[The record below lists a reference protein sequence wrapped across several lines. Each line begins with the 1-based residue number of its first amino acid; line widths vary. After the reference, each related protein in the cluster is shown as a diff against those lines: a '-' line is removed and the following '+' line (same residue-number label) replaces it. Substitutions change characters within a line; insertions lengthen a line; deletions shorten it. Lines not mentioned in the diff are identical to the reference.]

1 MPLHISDLLARPD
14 LALSVAYDMPPELL
28 ARAVEAATV
37 SDLPAPGKWLQGGE
51 LLMTIGLLLP
61 MEPADCQT
69 YVRDVAEG
77 GAACLALGLGQGLPY
92 QEAPEP
98 LVTAARESGLPLLT
112 VPDEVPFI
120 AVTKAVF
127 DARANEQ
134 REMLHRAFATQR
146 RLTAAATGG
155 ELRAMLEEWT
165 AATGVGAAVLDP
177 LGRLLAAGEPDARS
191 PLAEARDLIE
201 RVAARGLRGSA
212 SSTAAGR
219 QLEVQPLGARRLR
232 GLLLLTG
239 RPDDAARSVVPG
251 LVSLLSLE
259 LERRHLS
266 DEPER
271 RRRSALLSELL
282 ADEEPSAERA
292 RDMLVAAG
300 LTAERVRGVVVEP
313 VGAESVGG
321 PPGTGSRAAAG
332 AASRRASGVGSG
344 TASGS
349 AESAAQEMA
358 ADLALAIPGGLVRV
372 RDAAASGPVS
382 GASGGKSKTGTGTR
396 TATGTGTDM
405 RTRTATS
412 TGTGTDRAKG
422 AATDTA
428 TDTGGIIEAVVGE
441 DLDIRDVLGR
451 FAPGRPAGIGP
462 ATAPEAVRVSLRQAA
477 GLLAVSRSS
486 GAPAE
491 ARQSQASRLL
501 LDLGDPRTLHG
512 YADAVLGPLDVA
524 DNGEELLATLAA
536 WLETGGAWDATSR
549 RLGVH
554 RHTVRN
560 RLDKAM
566 DLTGRRLDDP
576 DDRFDLWL
584 ATRIRRGGA
593 PAPGTPVDA
602 PSRIRNSG
610 SGTHTSA

>member
-1 MPLHISDLLARPD
+1 MPLHIADLLARPD
-14 LALSVAYDMPPELL
+14 LNLSVTYDVPSRLL
-28 ARAVEAATV
+28 ARTVEAATV

-61 MEPADCQT
+61 REPGACRA

-98 LVTAARESGLPLLT
+98 LVRAAEEAGLPLLT

-127 DARANEQ
+127 DARADEQ
-134 REMLHRAFATQR
+134 RAALHRAFATQR
-146 RLTAAATGG
+146 RLTAAAAGDG
-155 ELRAMLEEWT
+155 LRPMLEEWT

-177 LGRLLAAGEPDARS
+177 LGRLLAAGERETS
-191 PLAEARDLIE
+191 PPLGEARELIE

-259 LERRHLS
+259 LERRHLR

-282 ADEEPSAERA
+282 ADEEPSGARA
-292 RDMLVAAG
+292 RDLLASAG
-300 LTAERVRGVVVEP
+300 LTAERVRGVVVET
-313 VGAESVGG
+313 VGDQGH
-321 PPGTGSRAAAG
+321 G
-332 AASRRASGVGSG
+332 AP
-344 TASGS
+344 S
-349 AESAAQEMA
+349 APSESAAHDMA
-358 ADLALAIPGGLVRV
+358 ADLALAMPGGLVRV
-372 RDAAASGPVS
+372 A
-382 GASGGKSKTGTGTR
+382 GGV
-396 TATGTGTDM
+396 
-405 RTRTATS
+405 
-412 TGTGTDRAKG
+412 
-422 AATDTA
+422 
-428 TDTGGIIEAVVGE
+428 IEAVVGE

-451 FAPGRPAGIGP
+451 FAPRCPAGIGP
-462 ATAPEAVRVSLRQAA
+462 ATAPEAVRVSLRQAT
-477 GLLAVSRSS
+477 GLLAVSRAG

-491 ARQSQASRLL
+491 ARQSEASRLL
-501 LDLGDPRTLHG
+501 LDLGDRRTLHG
-512 YADAVLGPLDVA
+512 YADTVLGPLDLA
-524 DNGEELLATLAA
+524 DNGEELIATLAA

-584 ATRIRRGGA
+584 ATRIRRGGT
-593 PAPGTPVDA
+593 PPGP
-602 PSRIRNSG
+602 
-610 SGTHTSA
+610 

>member
-1 MPLHISDLLARPD
+1 MPLHLSDLLARTD
-14 LALSVAYDMPPELL
+14 LRLAVTYDVPPEQL
-28 ARAVEAATV
+28 ARTIEAATV
-37 SDLPAPGKWLQGGE
+37 SDLPTPGKWLQGGE

-61 MEPADCQT
+61 MEPAVCRA
-69 YVRDVAEG
+69 YVRDAAEG
-77 GAACLALGLGQGLPY
+77 GAACLALGLGQGLPF

-98 LVTAARESGLPLLT
+98 LVRAAEEAGLPLLT

-127 DARANEQ
+127 DARADEQ
-134 REMLHRAFATQR
+134 RALLHRAFATQR
-146 RLTAAATGG
+146 RLTAAAAGDG
-155 ELRAMLEEWT
+155 LLPMLAEWT
-165 AATGVGAAVLDP
+165 AATGVEAAVLDP
-177 LGRLLAAGEPDARS
+177 LGRLLATSGPERRTLPAQARE
-191 PLAEARDLIE
+191 LLD

-212 SSTAAGR
+212 SSTAAGQ

-282 ADEEPSAERA
+282 ADEDPSADRA
-292 RDMLVAAG
+292 RDMLRSAG
-300 LTAERVRGVVVEP
+300 LTAERVRGVVVE
-313 VGAESVGG
+313 
-321 PPGTGSRAAAG
+321 AAG
-332 AASRRASGVGSG
+332 APGTRTANGAGAATGTG
-344 TASGS
+344 TAGG
-349 AESAAQEMA
+349 AADGAAREMA
-358 ADLALAIPGGLVRV
+358 ADLALAVPGGLVRV
-372 RDAAASGPVS
+372 VDGATGPVV
-382 GASGGKSKTGTGTR
+382 
-396 TATGTGTDM
+396 
-405 RTRTATS
+405 
-412 TGTGTDRAKG
+412 
-422 AATDTA
+422 
-428 TDTGGIIEAVVGE
+428 EAVVGE
-441 DLDIRDVLGR
+441 ELDVREVLAR
-451 FAPGRPAGIGP
+451 FAPRCPAGIGP

-477 GLLAVSRSS
+477 GLLAVSRAA
-486 GAPAE
+486 GEPAH

-501 LDLGDPRTLHG
+501 LDLGDGSTLHG
-512 YADAVLGPLDVA
+512 YADSVLGPLDLA
-524 DNGEELLATLAA
+524 DHGEELIATLAA
-536 WLETGGAWDATSR
+536 WLETGGVWDATSR

-593 PAPGTPVDA
+593 PAPGPGGRPA
-602 PSRIRNSG
+602 PPPPGR
-610 SGTHTSA
+610 

>member
-1 MPLHISDLLARPD
+1 MPLRISDLLARSD
-14 LALSVAYDMPPELL
+14 LALSVTYDVPPRLL
-28 ARAVEAATV
+28 DRTIEAATV
-37 SDLPAPGKWLQGGE
+37 SDLPVPGKWLQGGE

-61 MEPADCQT
+61 SDPAACRA
-69 YVRDVAEG
+69 YVREVTEG

-92 QEAPEP
+92 QEAPAP
-98 LVTAARESGLPLLT
+98 LVAAAEEAGLPLLT

-127 DARANEQ
+127 DARADEQ
-134 REMLHRAFATQR
+134 REVLHRAFATQR
-146 RLTAAATGG
+146 RLTAAAAGDG
-155 ELRAMLEEWT
+155 LRPMLAEWT

-177 LGRLLAAGEPDARS
+177 LGRLLATGDRAQHTP
-191 PLAEARDLIE
+191 PPQARDLVE

-212 SSTAAGR
+212 SSTAGGQ

-259 LERRHLS
+259 LERRHLR

-282 ADEEPSAERA
+282 AAEDPAADRA
-292 RDMLVAAG
+292 RDMLHSVG

-313 VGAESVGG
+313 EDGREAADGAAGE
-321 PPGTGSRAAAG
+321 AAA
-332 AASRRASGVGSG
+332 A
-344 TASGS
+344 
-349 AESAAQEMA
+349 AAQEMA

-372 RDAAASGPVS
+372 
-382 GASGGKSKTGTGTR
+382 TGTGP
-396 TATGTGTDM
+396 G
-405 RTRTATS
+405 
-412 TGTGTDRAKG
+412 G
-422 AATDTA
+422 AP
-428 TDTGGIIEAVVGE
+428 GGLIEAVVGE
-441 DLDIRDVLGR
+441 DLDVRDVLAR
-451 FAPGRPAGIGP
+451 FAPHRPAGIGP

-477 GLLAVSRSS
+477 GLLAVSRSA
-486 GAPAE
+486 GEPAE

-501 LDLGDPRTLHG
+501 LDLGDRRTLHG
-512 YADAVLGPLDVA
+512 YADSVLGPLDLA
-524 DNGEELLATLAA
+524 DNGEELIATLAA

-593 PAPGTPVDA
+593 ATTGTGGRPAPPPPPTRPG
-602 PSRIRNSG
+602 R
-610 SGTHTSA
+610 

>member
-14 LALSVAYDMPPELL
+14 LGLSLTYDVPPELL
-28 ARAVEAATV
+28 ARTIDAATV

-61 MEPADCQT
+61 MEQAACEA

-77 GAACLALGLGQGLPY
+77 GAACLALGLGRGLPY

-98 LVTAARESGLPLLT
+98 LVTAAREAGLPLLT

-127 DARANEQ
+127 DARASEQ
-134 REMLHRAFATQR
+134 SEVLHRAFATQR

-177 LGRLLAAGEPDARS
+177 LGRMLAAGESDART
-191 PLAEARDLIE
+191 PPAEARDLIE

-212 SSTAAGR
+212 SSTTAGR

-239 RPDDAARSVVPG
+239 RPDAAARSVVPG
-251 LVSLLSLE
+251 LISLLSLE

-282 ADEEPSAERA
+282 SEVEPPAERA

-313 VGAESVGG
+313 LEAE
-321 PPGTGSRAAAG
+321 PAAAG
-332 AASRRASGVGSG
+332 
-344 TASGS
+344 TA
-349 AESAAQEMA
+349 QDMA

-372 RDAAASGPVS
+372 RDGAVAGTAH
-382 GASGGKSKTGTGTR
+382 GASEATPKE
-396 TATGTGTDM
+396 TA
-405 RTRTATS
+405 APWL
-412 TGTGTDRAKG
+412 
-422 AATDTA
+422 
-428 TDTGGIIEAVVGE
+428 IEAVVGE
-441 DLDIRDVLGR
+441 DLDIREVLGR
-451 FAPGRPAGIGP
+451 FAPRCPAGIGP
-462 ATAPEAVRVSLRQAA
+462 VAAPEAIRVSLRQAA

-486 GAPAE
+486 GEPAE
-491 ARQSQASRLL
+491 VRQRAASRLL
-501 LDLGDPRTLHG
+501 LDLGDRRTLHG
-512 YADAVLGPLDVA
+512 YADTVLGPLDLA

-536 WLETGGAWDATSR
+536 WLESGGAWDATSR

-584 ATRIRRGGA
+584 ATRIRRG
-593 PAPGTPVDA
+593 DA
-602 PSRIRNSG
+602 PNSL
-610 SGTHTSA
+610 

>member
-1 MPLHISDLLARPD
+1 MSVPLRISDLLARSD
-14 LALSVAYDMPPELL
+14 LALSVTYDVPPRLL
-28 ARAVEAATV
+28 DRTIEAATV
-37 SDLPAPGKWLQGGE
+37 SDLPVPGKWLQGGE

-61 MEPADCQT
+61 GDPAACRA
-69 YVRDVAEG
+69 YVREVTEG

-92 QEAPEP
+92 QEAPAP
-98 LVTAARESGLPLLT
+98 LVAAAEEAGLPLLT

-127 DARANEQ
+127 DARADEQ
-134 REMLHRAFATQR
+134 REVLHRAFATQR
-146 RLTAAATGG
+146 RLTAAAAGDG
-155 ELRAMLEEWT
+155 LRPMLAEWT

-177 LGRLLAAGEPDARS
+177 LGRLLATGDRAQHTP
-191 PLAEARDLIE
+191 PPQARDLVE

-212 SSTAAGR
+212 SSTAGGQ

-259 LERRHLS
+259 LERRHLR

-282 ADEEPSAERA
+282 AAEDPAADRA
-292 RDMLVAAG
+292 RDMLHSVG

-313 VGAESVGG
+313 EDGREAADGAAGE
-321 PPGTGSRAAAG
+321 AAA
-332 AASRRASGVGSG
+332 A
-344 TASGS
+344 
-349 AESAAQEMA
+349 AAQEMA

-372 RDAAASGPVS
+372 
-382 GASGGKSKTGTGTR
+382 TGTGPG
-396 TATGTGTDM
+396 GTP
-405 RTRTATS
+405 
-412 TGTGTDRAKG
+412 
-422 AATDTA
+422 
-428 TDTGGIIEAVVGE
+428 GGLIEAVVGE
-441 DLDIRDVLGR
+441 DLDIRDVLAR
-451 FAPGRPAGIGP
+451 FAPHRPAGIGP

-477 GLLAVSRSS
+477 GLLAVSRSA
-486 GAPAE
+486 GEPAE

-501 LDLGDPRTLHG
+501 LDLGDRRTLHG
-512 YADAVLGPLDVA
+512 YADSVLGPLDLA
-524 DNGEELLATLAA
+524 DNGEELIATLAA

-584 ATRIRRGGA
+584 ATRIRRGDAATAGTGGR
-593 PAPGTPVDA
+593 PAPPPPPTRPG
-602 PSRIRNSG
+602 R
-610 SGTHTSA
+610 

>member
-14 LALSVAYDMPPELL
+14 LRLSVTYDVPPELL
-28 ARAVEAATV
+28 ARTIEAATV
-37 SDLPAPGKWLQGGE
+37 SDLPTPGKWLQGGE

-61 MEPADCQT
+61 MEPAACRA
-69 YVRDVAEG
+69 YVRDAAEG

-92 QEAPEP
+92 QEAPEA
-98 LVTAARESGLPLLT
+98 LVAAAEEAGLPLLT

-127 DARANEQ
+127 DARADEQ
-134 REMLHRAFATQR
+134 RALLHRAFATQR
-146 RLTAAATGG
+146 RLTAAAAGDG
-155 ELRAMLEEWT
+155 LRPMLTEWT
-165 AATGVGAAVLDP
+165 AATGVGATVLDP
-177 LGRLLAAGEPDARS
+177 LGRLLATSEHGQRALPAQ
-191 PLAEARDLIE
+191 AHDLLE

-212 SSTAAGR
+212 SSTAAGQ

-259 LERRHLS
+259 LERRHLR

-282 ADEEPSAERA
+282 AEEDPTADRA
-292 RDMLVAAG
+292 RDMLRSAG
-300 LTAERVRGVVVEP
+300 LTAERVRGIVVEAGSAP
-313 VGAESVGG
+313 DRTAAGTAES
-321 PPGTGSRAAAG
+321 G
-332 AASRRASGVGSG
+332 AADGALDG
-344 TASGS
+344 
-349 AESAAQEMA
+349 AAQEVA
-358 ADLALAIPGGLVRV
+358 ADLALAVPGGLVRV
-372 RDAAASGPVS
+372 VG
-382 GASGGKSKTGTGTR
+382 GAPGVV
-396 TATGTGTDM
+396 
-405 RTRTATS
+405 
-412 TGTGTDRAKG
+412 
-422 AATDTA
+422 
-428 TDTGGIIEAVVGE
+428 IEAVVGE
-441 DLDIRDVLGR
+441 ELAIREVLAR
-451 FAPGRPAGIGP
+451 FAPHCPAGIGP

-486 GAPAE
+486 GAPAQ

-501 LDLGDPRTLHG
+501 LDLGDRRTLHG
-512 YADAVLGPLDVA
+512 YADAVLGPLDLA
-524 DNGEELLATLAA
+524 DHGEELIATLAA

-593 PAPGTPVDA
+593 PGTGPGGRPG
-602 PSRIRNSG
+602 PPPPGR
-610 SGTHTSA
+610 

>member
-14 LALSVAYDMPPELL
+14 LNLSVTYDVPPRLL
-28 ARAVEAATV
+28 ARTIEAATV

-61 MEPADCQT
+61 KEPAACRA

-92 QEAPEP
+92 QQAPEP
-98 LVTAARESGLPLLT
+98 LVTAAEQAGLPLLT

-127 DARANEQ
+127 AARAEEQ
-134 REMLHRAFATQR
+134 RALLQRAFATQR
-146 RLTAAATGG
+146 RLTAAATGDG
-155 ELRAMLEEWT
+155 LRPMLAEWT
-165 AATGVGAAVLDP
+165 AATGVGAAVFDP
-177 LGRLLAAGEPDARS
+177 LGRLLAAGERAPRTPSAQ
-191 PLAEARDLIE
+191 ARDLIE

-212 SSTAAGR
+212 SSTAAGQ

-259 LERRHLS
+259 LERRHLR

-282 ADEEPSAERA
+282 ADEDPAAERA
-292 RDMLVAAG
+292 RDMLRSVG
-300 LTAERVRGVVVEP
+300 LTAERVRGVVVAA
-313 VGAESVGG
+313 GGGTGGRTASGG
-321 PPGTGSRAAAG
+321 PGVSAGAGTGAG
-332 AASRRASGVGSG
+332 AADGG
-344 TASGS
+344 
-349 AESAAQEMA
+349 AQEMA
-358 ADLALAIPGGLVRV
+358 ADLALAMPGGLVRV
-372 RDAAASGPVS
+372 VD
-382 GASGGKSKTGTGTR
+382 GAP
-396 TATGTGTDM
+396 
-405 RTRTATS
+405 
-412 TGTGTDRAKG
+412 G
-422 AATDTA
+422 AV
-428 TDTGGIIEAVVGE
+428 IEAVVGE
-441 DLDIRDVLGR
+441 DLDIRDVLAR
-451 FAPGRPAGIGP
+451 FAPRCPAGIGP
-462 ATAPEAVRVSLRQAA
+462 ATTPEAVRVSLRQAT

-486 GAPAE
+486 GEPAE

-512 YADAVLGPLDVA
+512 YADTVLGPLDLA
-524 DNGEELLATLAA
+524 DNGEELTATLAA

-593 PAPGTPVDA
+593 SATGAGGRPPAPPPG
-602 PSRIRNSG
+602 R
-610 SGTHTSA
+610 

>member
-1 MPLHISDLLARPD
+1 MPLRISDLLARSD
-14 LALSVAYDMPPELL
+14 LALSVTYDVPPRLL
-28 ARAVEAATV
+28 DRTIEAATV
-37 SDLPAPGKWLQGGE
+37 SDLPVPGKWLQGGE

-61 MEPADCQT
+61 SDPAACRA
-69 YVRDVAEG
+69 YVREVTEG

-92 QEAPEP
+92 QEAPAP
-98 LVTAARESGLPLLT
+98 LVAAAEEAGLPLLT

-127 DARANEQ
+127 DARADEQ
-134 REMLHRAFATQR
+134 REVLHRAFATQR
-146 RLTAAATGG
+146 RLTAAAAGDG
-155 ELRAMLEEWT
+155 LRPMLAEWT

-177 LGRLLAAGEPDARS
+177 LGRLLATGDRAQHTP
-191 PLAEARDLIE
+191 PPQARDLVE

-212 SSTAAGR
+212 SSTAGGQ

-259 LERRHLS
+259 LERRHLR

-282 ADEEPSAERA
+282 AAEDPAADRA
-292 RDMLVAAG
+292 RDMLHSVG

-313 VGAESVGG
+313 EDGREAANGAAGE
-321 PPGTGSRAAAG
+321 AAA
-332 AASRRASGVGSG
+332 A
-344 TASGS
+344 
-349 AESAAQEMA
+349 AAQEMA

-372 RDAAASGPVS
+372 
-382 GASGGKSKTGTGTR
+382 TGTGPG
-396 TATGTGTDM
+396 GTP
-405 RTRTATS
+405 
-412 TGTGTDRAKG
+412 
-422 AATDTA
+422 
-428 TDTGGIIEAVVGE
+428 GGLIEAVVGE
-441 DLDIRDVLGR
+441 DLDVRDVLAR
-451 FAPGRPAGIGP
+451 FAPHRPAGIGP

-477 GLLAVSRSS
+477 GLLAVSRSA
-486 GAPAE
+486 GEPAE

-501 LDLGDPRTLHG
+501 LDLGDRRTLHG
-512 YADAVLGPLDVA
+512 YADSVLGPLDLA
-524 DNGEELLATLAA
+524 DNGEELIATLAA

-593 PAPGTPVDA
+593 ATTGTGGRPAPPPPPTRPG
-602 PSRIRNSG
+602 R
-610 SGTHTSA
+610 

>member
-1 MPLHISDLLARPD
+1 MPLHLSDLLARPD
-14 LALSVAYDMPPELL
+14 LALSATYDVPPPLL
-28 ARAVEAATV
+28 ARTVEAATV
-37 SDLPAPGKWLQGGE
+37 SDLPSPGKWLQGGE

-61 MEPADCQT
+61 EEPAACRA

-77 GAACLALGLGQGLPY
+77 GAVCLALGLGRGLPY

-98 LVTAARESGLPLLT
+98 LVTAAEEAGLPLLT
-112 VPDEVPFI
+112 VPDGVPFI

-127 DARANEQ
+127 DARAEEQ
-134 REMLHRAFATQR
+134 RELLQRAFATQR
-146 RLTAAATGG
+146 RLTAAATGDG
-155 ELRAMLEEWT
+155 LRPMLAEWT
-165 AATGVGAAVLDP
+165 AATGVGAAVFDP
-177 LGRLLAAGEPDARS
+177 LGRLLAASERAPQSPPDH
-191 PLAEARDLIE
+191 ARDLLE

-259 LERRHLS
+259 LERRHLR

-271 RRRSALLSELL
+271 RRRSVLLSELL
-282 ADEEPSAERA
+282 ADEDPAPEPA
-292 RDMLVAAG
+292 RDMLRAVG
-300 LTAERVRGVVVEP
+300 LTAERVRGVVVAA
-313 VGAESVGG
+313 GDDAGG
-321 PPGTGSRAAAG
+321 RTGSAAPGTGAG
-332 AASRRASGVGSG
+332 AADG
-344 TASGS
+344 
-349 AESAAQEMA
+349 AAQEMA
-358 ADLALAIPGGLVRV
+358 ADLALAMPGGLVRV
-372 RDAAASGPVS
+372 VD
-382 GASGGKSKTGTGTR
+382 GAPE
-396 TATGTGTDM
+396 AV
-405 RTRTATS
+405 
-412 TGTGTDRAKG
+412 
-422 AATDTA
+422 
-428 TDTGGIIEAVVGE
+428 IEAVVGE
-441 DLDIRDVLGR
+441 DLDIRDVLAR
-451 FAPGRPAGIGP
+451 FAPHRPAGIGP
-462 ATAPEAVRVSLRQAA
+462 ATAPEAVRVSLRQAT

-486 GAPAE
+486 GEPAE

-501 LDLGDPRTLHG
+501 LGLGDRRTLHG
-512 YADAVLGPLDVA
+512 YADTVLGPLDLA
-524 DNGEELLATLAA
+524 DHGEELLATLAA

-593 PAPGTPVDA
+593 ASGADSRPAPPPPG
-602 PSRIRNSG
+602 R
-610 SGTHTSA
+610 

>member
-1 MPLHISDLLARPD
+1 MSVPLHLSDLLARPD
-14 LALSVAYDMPPELL
+14 LRLSVTYEVPPHLL
-28 ARAVEAATV
+28 ARTVEAATV
-37 SDLPAPGKWLQGGE
+37 SDLLSPGKWLQGGE

-61 MEPADCQT
+61 MEPAACRA

-98 LVTAARESGLPLLT
+98 LVTAAEEAGLPLLT

-127 DARANEQ
+127 DARATEQ
-134 REMLHRAFATQR
+134 RAALHRAFATQR
-146 RLTAAATGG
+146 RLTAAAAGSG
-155 ELRAMLEEWT
+155 LRPMLAEWT

-177 LGRLLAAGEPDARS
+177 LGRLLAAGEREPRT
-191 PLAEARDLIE
+191 PLAQARDLLD

-212 SSTAAGR
+212 SSTAGGQ

-259 LERRHLS
+259 LERRHLR

-282 ADEEPSAERA
+282 AEEHPAPGRA
-292 RDMLVAAG
+292 RDMLHSVG
-300 LTAERVRGVVVEP
+300 LTTERVRGVVVEA
-313 VGAESVGG
+313 VSGDDAR
-321 PPGTGSRAAAG
+321 TRAGDAA
-332 AASRRASGVGSG
+332 RTRAGHDARTRSTRAGSG
-344 TASGS
+344 PSAPEPTDGFTADSADS
-349 AESAAQEMA
+349 AESAAQDMA
-358 ADLALAIPGGLVRV
+358 ADLALAMPGGLVRV
-372 RDAAASGPVS
+372 VGGTPGGTTNGTAGGP
-382 GASGGKSKTGTGTR
+382 
-396 TATGTGTDM
+396 
-405 RTRTATS
+405 
-412 TGTGTDRAKG
+412 
-422 AATDTA
+422 
-428 TDTGGIIEAVVGE
+428 TGGTPAGAPDRTPGGPSSPVVEAVVGE
-441 DLDIRDVLGR
+441 DLDIRDVLAR

-462 ATAPEAVRVSLRQAA
+462 VTAPEAVRVSLRQAA
-477 GLLAVSRSS
+477 GLLAVSRAS
-486 GAPAE
+486 GEPAE

-501 LDLGDPRTLHG
+501 LDLGDRHTLQG
-512 YADAVLGPLDVA
+512 YADTVLGPLDLA
-524 DNGEELLATLAA
+524 DHGEELIATLAA

-584 ATRIRRGGA
+584 ATRIRRGGT
-593 PAPGTPVDA
+593 PTPGTAGRPTA
-602 PSRIRNSG
+602 ATPPP
-610 SGTHTSA
+610 TQPEP

>member
-1 MPLHISDLLARPD
+1 MPLHISDLLARSD
-14 LALSVAYDMPPELL
+14 LRLSVTYDVPPELL
-28 ARAVEAATV
+28 ARTIEAATV
-37 SDLPAPGKWLQGGE
+37 SDLPTPGKWLQGGE

-61 MEPADCQT
+61 MEPAACRA
-69 YVRDVAEG
+69 YVRDAAEG

-92 QEAPEP
+92 QEAPQP
-98 LVTAARESGLPLLT
+98 LVAAAEEAGLPLLT

-127 DARANEQ
+127 DARADEQ
-134 REMLHRAFATQR
+134 RALLHRAFATQR
-146 RLTAAATGG
+146 RLTAAAAGDG
-155 ELRAMLEEWT
+155 LRPMLTEWT

-177 LGRLLAAGEPDARS
+177 LGRLLATSGHEQ
-191 PLAEARDLIE
+191 RDLPAQAHDLLE

-212 SSTAAGR
+212 SSTAAGQ

-259 LERRHLS
+259 LERRHLR

-282 ADEEPSAERA
+282 AEEDPTADRA
-292 RDMLVAAG
+292 RDMLRSAG
-300 LTAERVRGVVVEP
+300 LTAERVRGVVVEAGSAP
-313 VGAESVGG
+313 GRTATGPAES
-321 PPGTGSRAAAG
+321 G
-332 AASRRASGVGSG
+332 AADG
-344 TASGS
+344 TTDGAVDG
-349 AESAAQEMA
+349 AVDGAAQEMA
-358 ADLALAIPGGLVRV
+358 ADLALAVPGGLVRV
-372 RDAAASGPVS
+372 VG
-382 GASGGKSKTGTGTR
+382 GAPGTV
-396 TATGTGTDM
+396 
-405 RTRTATS
+405 
-412 TGTGTDRAKG
+412 
-422 AATDTA
+422 
-428 TDTGGIIEAVVGE
+428 IEAVVGE
-441 DLDIRDVLGR
+441 ELDIREVLAR
-451 FAPGRPAGIGP
+451 FAPHCPAGIGP
-462 ATAPEAVRVSLRQAA
+462 ATAPEAVRISLRQAA

-486 GAPAE
+486 GAPAQ

-501 LDLGDPRTLHG
+501 LDLGDRRTLHG
-512 YADAVLGPLDVA
+512 YADAVLGPLDLA
-524 DNGEELLATLAA
+524 DHGEELIATLAA

-593 PAPGTPVDA
+593 P
-602 PSRIRNSG
+602 G
-610 SGTHTSA
+610 SGPGGRPAPPPPGR

>member
-1 MPLHISDLLARPD
+1 MPLHLSDLLARPH
-14 LALSVAYDMPPELL
+14 LRLSVTYDVPPQQL
-28 ARAVEAATV
+28 ARTIEAATV
-37 SDLPAPGKWLQGGE
+37 SDLPTPGKWLQGGE

-61 MEPADCQT
+61 MEPAACRA
-69 YVRDVAEG
+69 YVRDAAEG

-98 LVTAARESGLPLLT
+98 LVRAAEEAGLPLLT

-127 DARANEQ
+127 DARADEQ
-134 REMLHRAFATQR
+134 RALLQRAFATQR
-146 RLTAAATGG
+146 RLTAAATGDG
-155 ELRAMLEEWT
+155 LRPMLAEWAT
-165 AATGVGAAVLDP
+165 ATGVGAAVLDP
-177 LGRLLAAGEPDARS
+177 LGRLLATSERES
-191 PLAEARDLIE
+191 RPLPAQAHELLD

-212 SSTAAGR
+212 SSTAAGQ

-259 LERRHLS
+259 LERRHLR

-282 ADEEPSAERA
+282 ADEDPSADRA
-292 RDMLVAAG
+292 RDMLRSVG
-300 LTAERVRGVVVEP
+300 LTAERVRGVVVAAE
-313 VGAESVGG
+313 GA
-321 PPGTGSRAAAG
+321 PGSRTTAGAAAAG
-332 AASRRASGVGSG
+332 TGGG
-344 TASGS
+344 TAAGMVGGATTGTGPATGGGPADGTWS
-349 AESAAQEMA
+349 ADSAGPVDGTRPTDGAAQEMA
-358 ADLALAIPGGLVRV
+358 ADLALAVPGGLVRV
-372 RDAAASGPVS
+372 VDGGPEAV
-382 GASGGKSKTGTGTR
+382 
-396 TATGTGTDM
+396 
-405 RTRTATS
+405 
-412 TGTGTDRAKG
+412 
-422 AATDTA
+422 
-428 TDTGGIIEAVVGE
+428 IEAVVGE
-441 DLDIRDVLGR
+441 ELDIREVLAR
-451 FAPGRPAGIGP
+451 FAPRCPAGIGP
-462 ATAPEAVRVSLRQAA
+462 TTAPEAVRVSLRQAA
-477 GLLAVSRSS
+477 GLLAVSRA
-486 GAPAE
+486 GNAPAQ

-501 LDLGDPRTLHG
+501 LDLGDRSTLHG
-512 YADAVLGPLDVA
+512 YADTVLGPLDLA
-524 DNGEELLATLAA
+524 DRGEELIATLTA

-584 ATRIRRGGA
+584 ATRIRRGGVPSGGSDGSGGSGGSGGR
-593 PAPGTPVDA
+593 PAPPPPG
-602 PSRIRNSG
+602 R
-610 SGTHTSA
+610 

>member
-1 MPLHISDLLARPD
+1 MPLHLSDLLARPD
-14 LALSVAYDMPPELL
+14 LRLSVAYDVPPPLL
-28 ARAVEAATV
+28 ARTIEAATV

-61 MEPADCQT
+61 EDPAACRA
-69 YVRDVAEG
+69 YVRDVTEG

-98 LVTAARESGLPLLT
+98 LTAAAEEAGLPLLT
-112 VPDEVPFI
+112 VPDGVPFI

-127 DARANEQ
+127 EARAEEQ
-134 REMLHRAFATQR
+134 RERLQRAFATQR
-146 RLTAAATGG
+146 RLTAAATGDG
-155 ELRAMLEEWT
+155 LRPMLAEWT
-165 AATGVGAAVLDP
+165 AATGVGAAVFDP
-177 LGRLLAAGEPDARS
+177 LGRLLAA
-191 PLAEARDLIE
+191 AERAQRTPPAAARDLIE

-212 SSTAAGR
+212 SSTAAGQ

-232 GLLLLTG
+232 GMLLLTG

-259 LERRHLS
+259 LERRHLR

-282 ADEEPSAERA
+282 AEEDPAPGRA
-292 RDMLVAAG
+292 RDMLRSAG
-300 LTAERVRGVVVEP
+300 LTAERVRGVVVA
-313 VGAESVGG
+313 AEG
-321 PPGTGSRAAAG
+321 GTGAGGAGGRTAGAG
-332 AASRRASGVGSG
+332 AAEG
-344 TASGS
+344 TADGT
-349 AESAAQEMA
+349 ADGPAQETA
-358 ADLALAIPGGLVRV
+358 ADLALAMPGGLVRV
-372 RDAAASGPVS
+372 VD
-382 GASGGKSKTGTGTR
+382 GAP
-396 TATGTGTDM
+396 
-405 RTRTATS
+405 
-412 TGTGTDRAKG
+412 G
-422 AATDTA
+422 AV
-428 TDTGGIIEAVVGE
+428 IEAVVGE
-441 DLDIRDVLGR
+441 DLDIRDVLAR
-451 FAPGRPAGIGP
+451 FAPRCPAGIGP
-462 ATAPEAVRVSLRQAA
+462 ATAPEAVRVSLRQAT

-486 GAPAE
+486 GEPAE

-501 LDLGDPRTLHG
+501 LDLGDRRTLQG
-512 YADAVLGPLDVA
+512 YADTVLGPLDLA
-524 DNGEELLATLAA
+524 DNGEELTATLAA

-584 ATRIRRGGA
+584 ATRIRRGDASATGA
-593 PAPGTPVDA
+593 GGRPTPPPG
-602 PSRIRNSG
+602 R
-610 SGTHTSA
+610 

>member
-1 MPLHISDLLARPD
+1 MPLHLSDLLSRPD
-14 LALSVAYDMPPELL
+14 LNLSVAYDVPPQLL
-28 ARAVEAATV
+28 ARTIEAATV
-37 SDLPAPGKWLQGGE
+37 SDLLTPGKWLQGGE

-61 MEPADCQT
+61 MEPAACRA

-98 LVTAARESGLPLLT
+98 LVRAAREAGLPLLT

-127 DARANEQ
+127 DARADEQ
-134 REMLHRAFATQR
+134 RAVLHRAFATQR
-146 RLTAAATGG
+146 RLTAAAAGDG
-155 ELRAMLEEWT
+155 LRPMLEEWT

-177 LGRLLAAGEPDARS
+177 LGRLLAAGERGAGP
-191 PLAEARDLIE
+191 PPAEARDLIE

-239 RPDDAARSVVPG
+239 HPDDAARSVVPG

-259 LERRHLS
+259 LERRHLR

-282 ADEEPSAERA
+282 AEEEPTGGRA
-292 RDMLVAAG
+292 RDILASAG
-300 LTAERVRGVVVEP
+300 LTAERVRGVAVEP
-313 VGAESVGG
+313 A
-321 PPGTGSRAAAG
+321 GTGR
-332 AASRRASGVGSG
+332 
-344 TASGS
+344 S
-349 AESAAQEMA
+349 APSPPESAIADMA
-358 ADLALAIPGGLVRV
+358 ADLALAMPGGLVRV
-372 RDAAASGPVS
+372 SGTVV
-382 GASGGKSKTGTGTR
+382 
-396 TATGTGTDM
+396 
-405 RTRTATS
+405 
-412 TGTGTDRAKG
+412 
-422 AATDTA
+422 
-428 TDTGGIIEAVVGE
+428 EAVVGE
-441 DLDIRDVLGR
+441 DLDTREVLGR
-451 FAPGRPAGIGP
+451 FAPRCPAGIGP
-462 ATAPEAVRVSLRQAA
+462 AVAPEAVRVSLRQAT

-491 ARQSQASRLL
+491 ARESQASKLL
-501 LDLGDPRTLHG
+501 LDLGDRRTLHG
-512 YADAVLGPLDVA
+512 YADTVLGPLDLA
-524 DNGEELLATLAA
+524 DNGEELIATLAA

-560 RLDKAM
+560 RLDKVMA
-566 DLTGRRLDDP
+566 LTGRRLDDP

-584 ATRIRRGGA
+584 AARIRRGGP
-593 PAPGTPVDA
+593 PAVL
-602 PSRIRNSG
+602 
-610 SGTHTSA
+610 

>member
-1 MPLHISDLLARPD
+1 MPLRISDLLDRPGLN
-14 LALSVAYDMPPELL
+14 LAVTYDVPPELL
-28 ARAVEAATV
+28 ARTIEAATV
-37 SDLPAPGKWLQGGE
+37 SDLLVPGKWLQGGE

-61 MEPADCQT
+61 MEPDACRA

-98 LVTAARESGLPLLT
+98 LVTAAREAGLPLLT

-134 REMLHRAFATQR
+134 REVLHRAFATQR
-146 RLTAAATGG
+146 RLTAAAATSDG
-155 ELRAMLEEWT
+155 LQPMLEEWT
-165 AATGVGAAVLDP
+165 AATGIGATVLDP
-177 LGRLLAAGEPDARS
+177 LGRQLAAGERETPA
-191 PLAEARDLIE
+191 PPAQARDLVE

-212 SSTAAGR
+212 SSTVGGQ

-239 RPDDAARSVVPG
+239 HPDAAARSVVPG
-251 LVSLLSLE
+251 LISLLSLE
-259 LERRHLS
+259 LERRHLR

-282 ADEEPSAERA
+282 ADEDLPADRA
-292 RDMLVAAG
+292 RDMLASAG
-300 LTAERVRGVVVEP
+300 LTAERVRGVVVEAAVP
-313 VGAESVGG
+313 GSREGGG
-321 PPGTGSRAAAG
+321 PSPAAG
-332 AASRRASGVGSG
+332 AAEG
-344 TASGS
+344 
-349 AESAAQEMA
+349 AAQETA
-358 ADLALAIPGGLVRV
+358 ADLALAMPGGLVRV
-372 RDAAASGPVS
+372 TAGPASGPV
-382 GASGGKSKTGTGTR
+382 
-396 TATGTGTDM
+396 
-405 RTRTATS
+405 
-412 TGTGTDRAKG
+412 
-422 AATDTA
+422 
-428 TDTGGIIEAVVGE
+428 IEAVVGE
-441 DLDIRDVLGR
+441 ELDIHAVLGR
-451 FAPGRPAGIGP
+451 FAPHCPAGIGP
-462 ATAPEAVRVSLRQAA
+462 ATAPEGVRVSLRQAT
-477 GLLAVSRSS
+477 GLLAVSRTS
-486 GAPAE
+486 GRPAE
-491 ARQSQASRLL
+491 ARQSEAARLL
-501 LDLGDPRTLHG
+501 LDLGDRRTLHG
-512 YADAVLGPLDVA
+512 YADTVLGPLDLA
-524 DNGEELLATLAA
+524 DNGEELIATLAA

-593 PAPGTPVDA
+593 PPRDPVT
-602 PSRIRNSG
+602 G
-610 SGTHTSA
+610 G

>member
-1 MPLHISDLLARPD
+1 MPLHLSDLLARTD
-14 LALSVAYDMPPELL
+14 LRLAVTYDVPPEQL
-28 ARAVEAATV
+28 ARTIEAATV
-37 SDLPAPGKWLQGGE
+37 SDLPTPGKWLQGGE

-61 MEPADCQT
+61 MEPAACRA
-69 YVRDVAEG
+69 YVRDAAEG
-77 GAACLALGLGQGLPY
+77 GAACLALGLGQGLPF

-98 LVTAARESGLPLLT
+98 LVRAAEEAGLPLLT

-127 DARANEQ
+127 DARADEQ
-134 REMLHRAFATQR
+134 RELLHRAFATQR
-146 RLTAAATGG
+146 RLTAAATGDG
-155 ELRAMLEEWT
+155 LLPMLAEWT
-165 AATGVGAAVLDP
+165 AATGVDAAVLDP
-177 LGRLLAAGEPDARS
+177 LGRLLATSGPERR
-191 PLAEARDLIE
+191 PLPAQAQELLD

-212 SSTAAGR
+212 SSTAAGQ

-282 ADEEPSAERA
+282 ADEDPSADRA
-292 RDMLVAAG
+292 RDMLRSVG
-300 LTAERVRGVVVEP
+300 LTAERVRGVVVE
-313 VGAESVGG
+313 
-321 PPGTGSRAAAG
+321 AAG
-332 AASRRASGVGSG
+332 APGGRTANGAGAATG
-344 TASGS
+344 TGPAGG
-349 AESAAQEMA
+349 AADGAAQEMA
-358 ADLALAIPGGLVRV
+358 ADLALAVPGGLVRV
-372 RDAAASGPVS
+372 VDGAPGPVV
-382 GASGGKSKTGTGTR
+382 
-396 TATGTGTDM
+396 
-405 RTRTATS
+405 
-412 TGTGTDRAKG
+412 
-422 AATDTA
+422 
-428 TDTGGIIEAVVGE
+428 EAVVGE
-441 DLDIRDVLGR
+441 ELDIREVLAR
-451 FAPGRPAGIGP
+451 FAPRCPAGIGP

-477 GLLAVSRSS
+477 GLLAVSRAA
-486 GAPAE
+486 GEPAE

-501 LDLGDPRTLHG
+501 LDLGDGTTLHG
-512 YADAVLGPLDVA
+512 YADSVLGPLDLA
-524 DNGEELLATLAA
+524 DHGEELIATLAA

-560 RLDKAM
+560 RLDRAM

-593 PAPGTPVDA
+593 TGPGGRPAPPPPG
-602 PSRIRNSG
+602 R
-610 SGTHTSA
+610 

>member
-1 MPLHISDLLARPD
+1 MDTMSMPLRISDLLARSD
-14 LALSVAYDMPPELL
+14 LALSVTYDVPPRLL
-28 ARAVEAATV
+28 DRTIEAATV
-37 SDLPAPGKWLQGGE
+37 SDLPVPGKWLQGGE

-61 MEPADCQT
+61 SDPAACRA
-69 YVRDVAEG
+69 YVREVTEG

-92 QEAPEP
+92 QEAPAP
-98 LVTAARESGLPLLT
+98 LVAAAEEAGLPLLT

-127 DARANEQ
+127 DARADEQ
-134 REMLHRAFATQR
+134 REVLHRAFATQR
-146 RLTAAATGG
+146 RLTAAAAGDG
-155 ELRAMLEEWT
+155 LRPMLAEWT

-177 LGRLLAAGEPDARS
+177 LGRLLATGDRAQHTP
-191 PLAEARDLIE
+191 PPQARDLVE

-212 SSTAAGR
+212 SSTAGGQ

-259 LERRHLS
+259 LERRHLR

-282 ADEEPSAERA
+282 AAEDPAADRA
-292 RDMLVAAG
+292 RDMLHSVG

-313 VGAESVGG
+313 EDGREAANGAAGE
-321 PPGTGSRAAAG
+321 AAA
-332 AASRRASGVGSG
+332 A
-344 TASGS
+344 
-349 AESAAQEMA
+349 AAQEMA

-372 RDAAASGPVS
+372 
-382 GASGGKSKTGTGTR
+382 TGTGPG
-396 TATGTGTDM
+396 GTP
-405 RTRTATS
+405 
-412 TGTGTDRAKG
+412 
-422 AATDTA
+422 
-428 TDTGGIIEAVVGE
+428 GGLIEAVVGE
-441 DLDIRDVLGR
+441 DLDVRDVLAR
-451 FAPGRPAGIGP
+451 FAPHRPAGIGP

-477 GLLAVSRSS
+477 GLLAVSRSA
-486 GAPAE
+486 GEPAE

-501 LDLGDPRTLHG
+501 LDLGDRRTLHG
-512 YADAVLGPLDVA
+512 YADSVLGPLDLA
-524 DNGEELLATLAA
+524 DNGEELIATLAA

-593 PAPGTPVDA
+593 ATTGTGGRPAPPPPPTRPG
-602 PSRIRNSG
+602 R
-610 SGTHTSA
+610 

>member
-1 MPLHISDLLARPD
+1 MPLHLSDLLARPD
-14 LALSVAYDMPPELL
+14 LRLSVTYDVPPQQL
-28 ARAVEAATV
+28 ARTIEAATV
-37 SDLPAPGKWLQGGE
+37 SDLPTPGKWLQGGE

-61 MEPADCQT
+61 MEPAACRA
-69 YVRDVAEG
+69 YVRDAAEG

-98 LVTAARESGLPLLT
+98 LVRAAEEAGLPLLT

-127 DARANEQ
+127 DARADEQ
-134 REMLHRAFATQR
+134 RALLQRAFATQR
-146 RLTAAATGG
+146 RLTAAATGDG
-155 ELRAMLEEWT
+155 LRPMLAEWA

-177 LGRLLAAGEPDARS
+177 LGRLLATSERASR
-191 PLAEARDLIE
+191 PLPAQAHELLD

-212 SSTAAGR
+212 SSTAAGQ

-259 LERRHLS
+259 LERRHLR

-282 ADEEPSAERA
+282 ADEDPSADRA
-292 RDMLVAAG
+292 RDMLRSVG
-300 LTAERVRGVVVEP
+300 LTAERVRGVVVAAE
-313 VGAESVGG
+313 GAPGG
-321 PPGTGSRAAAG
+321 RTAAGAGAAGTGSGATTGAG
-332 AASRRASGVGSG
+332 PATGPGLADGTGSTDRTG
-344 TASGS
+344 PTDDPGPTDG
-349 AESAAQEMA
+349 AAQEMA
-358 ADLALAIPGGLVRV
+358 ADLALAVPGGLVRV
-372 RDAAASGPVS
+372 VD
-382 GASGGKSKTGTGTR
+382 GAP
-396 TATGTGTDM
+396 
-405 RTRTATS
+405 
-412 TGTGTDRAKG
+412 G
-422 AATDTA
+422 AV
-428 TDTGGIIEAVVGE
+428 IEAVVGE
-441 DLDIRDVLGR
+441 ELDIREVLAR
-451 FAPGRPAGIGP
+451 FAPRCPAGIGP

-477 GLLAVSRSS
+477 GLLAVSRA
-486 GAPAE
+486 GNAPAE

-501 LDLGDPRTLHG
+501 LDLGDGTTLHG
-512 YADAVLGPLDVA
+512 YADSVLGPLDLA
-524 DNGEELLATLAA
+524 DHGEELIATLAA

-593 PAPGTPVDA
+593 PSG
-602 PSRIRNSG
+602 G
-610 SGTHTSA
+610 SGGFNGSGGRPAPPPPGR

>member
-1 MPLHISDLLARPD
+1 MPLHLSDLLARTD
-14 LALSVAYDMPPELL
+14 LRLAVTYDVPPEQL
-28 ARAVEAATV
+28 ARTIEAATV
-37 SDLPAPGKWLQGGE
+37 SDLPTPGKWLQGGE

-61 MEPADCQT
+61 MEPAACRA
-69 YVRDVAEG
+69 YVRDAAEG
-77 GAACLALGLGQGLPY
+77 GAACLALGLGQGLPF

-98 LVTAARESGLPLLT
+98 LVRAAEEAGLPLLT

-127 DARANEQ
+127 DARADEQ
-134 REMLHRAFATQR
+134 RALLHRAFATQR
-146 RLTAAATGG
+146 RLTAAAAGDG
-155 ELRAMLEEWT
+155 LLPMLAEWT
-165 AATGVGAAVLDP
+165 AATGVDAAVLDP
-177 LGRLLAAGEPDARS
+177 LGRLLATSGSERRTLPAQARE
-191 PLAEARDLIE
+191 LLD

-212 SSTAAGR
+212 SSTAAGQ

-282 ADEEPSAERA
+282 ADEDPSADRA
-292 RDMLVAAG
+292 RDMLCSAG
-300 LTAERVRGVVVEP
+300 LTAERVRGVVVE
-313 VGAESVGG
+313 AARA
-321 PPGTGSRAAAG
+321 PGTRTANGAG
-332 AASRRASGVGSG
+332 AATGTG
-344 TASGS
+344 TAGG
-349 AESAAQEMA
+349 AADGAAREMA
-358 ADLALAIPGGLVRV
+358 ADLALAVPGGLVRV
-372 RDAAASGPVS
+372 VDGATGPVV
-382 GASGGKSKTGTGTR
+382 
-396 TATGTGTDM
+396 
-405 RTRTATS
+405 
-412 TGTGTDRAKG
+412 
-422 AATDTA
+422 
-428 TDTGGIIEAVVGE
+428 EAVVGE
-441 DLDIRDVLGR
+441 ELDVREVLAR
-451 FAPGRPAGIGP
+451 FAPRCPAGIGP

-477 GLLAVSRSS
+477 GLLAVSRAA
-486 GAPAE
+486 GEPAH

-501 LDLGDPRTLHG
+501 LDLGDGGTLHG
-512 YADAVLGPLDVA
+512 YADSVLGPLDLA
-524 DNGEELLATLAA
+524 EHGEELIATLAA
-536 WLETGGAWDATSR
+536 WLETGGVWDATSR

-593 PAPGTPVDA
+593 PAPGPGSRPA
-602 PSRIRNSG
+602 PPPPGR
-610 SGTHTSA
+610 

>member
-14 LALSVAYDMPPELL
+14 LDLSVTYDVPPELL
-28 ARAVEAATV
+28 ARTVEAATV

-61 MEPADCQT
+61 MEPAACRA

-98 LVTAARESGLPLLT
+98 LVTAARETGLPLLT

-134 REMLHRAFATQR
+134 REVLHRAFATQR

-177 LGRLLAAGEPDARS
+177 LGRLLAAGEPDARP
-191 PLAEARDLIE
+191 PLAEAGDLIE

-212 SSTAAGR
+212 SSTAGGR

-251 LVSLLSLE
+251 LISLLSLE

-282 ADEEPSAERA
+282 SDTEPAAERA
-292 RDMLVAAG
+292 RDILVTAG
-300 LTAERVRGVVVEP
+300 LSAERVRGVVVEA
-313 VGAESVGG
+313 V
-321 PPGTGSRAAAG
+321 
-332 AASRRASGVGSG
+332 G
-344 TASGS
+344 TARG
-349 AESAAQEMA
+349 AQDMA
-358 ADLALAIPGGLVRV
+358 ADLAPAIPGGLVRV
-372 RDAAASGPVS
+372 RNGTTDGAANGAADGAGNGTGNGTTDGASRAAA
-382 GASGGKSKTGTGTR
+382 
-396 TATGTGTDM
+396 
-405 RTRTATS
+405 
-412 TGTGTDRAKG
+412 G
-422 AATDTA
+422 AATA
-428 TDTGGIIEAVVGE
+428 WVIEAVVGE
-441 DLDIRDVLGR
+441 DLDILDVLGR
-451 FAPGRPAGIGP
+451 FAPQCAAGIGP

-486 GAPAE
+486 GEPAE
-491 ARQSQASRLL
+491 ARRSEASRLL
-501 LDLGDPRTLHG
+501 LDLGDRRTLHG
-512 YADAVLGPLDVA
+512 YADTVLGPLDLA

-584 ATRIRRGGA
+584 ATRIRRDGA
-593 PAPGTPVDA
+593 PDPGTGSPAARPHPA
-602 PSRIRNSG
+602 PPGR
-610 SGTHTSA
+610 

>member
-1 MPLHISDLLARPD
+1 MPLRISDLLARSD
-14 LALSVAYDMPPELL
+14 LALSVTYDVPPRLL
-28 ARAVEAATV
+28 DRTIEAATV
-37 SDLPAPGKWLQGGE
+37 SDLPVPGKWLQGGE

-61 MEPADCQT
+61 SDPAACRA
-69 YVRDVAEG
+69 YVREVTEG

-92 QEAPEP
+92 QEAPAP
-98 LVTAARESGLPLLT
+98 LVAAAEEAGLPLLT

-127 DARANEQ
+127 DARADEQ
-134 REMLHRAFATQR
+134 REVLHRAFATQR
-146 RLTAAATGG
+146 RLTAAAAGDG
-155 ELRAMLEEWT
+155 LRPMLAEWT

-177 LGRLLAAGEPDARS
+177 LGRLLATGDRAQHTP
-191 PLAEARDLIE
+191 PPQARDLVE

-212 SSTAAGR
+212 SSTAGGQ

-259 LERRHLS
+259 LERRHLR

-282 ADEEPSAERA
+282 AAEDPAADRA
-292 RDMLVAAG
+292 RDMLHSVG

-313 VGAESVGG
+313 ADGRE
-321 PPGTGSRAAAG
+321 AAAG
-332 AASRRASGVGSG
+332 AAGEA
-344 TASGS
+344 A
-349 AESAAQEMA
+349 AAAAQEMA

-372 RDAAASGPVS
+372 
-382 GASGGKSKTGTGTR
+382 TGTGP
-396 TATGTGTDM
+396 G
-405 RTRTATS
+405 
-412 TGTGTDRAKG
+412 G
-422 AATDTA
+422 AP
-428 TDTGGIIEAVVGE
+428 GGIVEAVVGE
-441 DLDIRDVLGR
+441 DLDVRDVLAR
-451 FAPGRPAGIGP
+451 FAPHRPAGIGP

-477 GLLAVSRSS
+477 GLLAVSRSA
-486 GAPAE
+486 GEPAE

-501 LDLGDPRTLHG
+501 LDLGDRRTLHG
-512 YADAVLGPLDVA
+512 YADSVLGPLDLA
-524 DNGEELLATLAA
+524 DNGEELIATLAA

-584 ATRIRRGGA
+584 ATRIRRGDAATVGTGGR
-593 PAPGTPVDA
+593 PTPPPPPTRPG
-602 PSRIRNSG
+602 R
-610 SGTHTSA
+610 

>member
-1 MPLHISDLLARPD
+1 MPLHLSDLLARPD
-14 LALSVAYDMPPELL
+14 LRLSVAYDVPPPLL
-28 ARAVEAATV
+28 ARTIEAATV

-61 MEPADCQT
+61 EDPAACRA
-69 YVRDVAEG
+69 YVRDVTEG

-98 LVTAARESGLPLLT
+98 LTAAAEEAGLPLLT
-112 VPDEVPFI
+112 VPDGVPFI

-127 DARANEQ
+127 EARAEEQ
-134 REMLHRAFATQR
+134 RERLQRAFATQR
-146 RLTAAATGG
+146 RLTAAATGDG
-155 ELRAMLEEWT
+155 LRPMLAEWT
-165 AATGVGAAVLDP
+165 AATGVGAAVFDP
-177 LGRLLAAGEPDARS
+177 LGRLLAA
-191 PLAEARDLIE
+191 AERAQRTPPAAARDLIE

-212 SSTAAGR
+212 SSTAAGQ

-232 GLLLLTG
+232 GMLLLTG

-259 LERRHLS
+259 LERRHLR

-282 ADEEPSAERA
+282 AEEDPAPGRA
-292 RDMLVAAG
+292 RDMLRSAG
-300 LTAERVRGVVVEP
+300 LTAERVRGVVVA
-313 VGAESVGG
+313 AEG
-321 PPGTGSRAAAG
+321 GTGAGGAGGRTAGAG
-332 AASRRASGVGSG
+332 AAEG
-344 TASGS
+344 TADGT
-349 AESAAQEMA
+349 ADGPAQETA
-358 ADLALAIPGGLVRV
+358 ADLALAMPGGLVRV
-372 RDAAASGPVS
+372 VD
-382 GASGGKSKTGTGTR
+382 GAP
-396 TATGTGTDM
+396 
-405 RTRTATS
+405 
-412 TGTGTDRAKG
+412 G
-422 AATDTA
+422 AV
-428 TDTGGIIEAVVGE
+428 IEAVVGE
-441 DLDIRDVLGR
+441 DLDIRDVLAR
-451 FAPGRPAGIGP
+451 FAPHCPAGIGP
-462 ATAPEAVRVSLRQAA
+462 ATAPEAVRVSLRQAT

-486 GAPAE
+486 GEPAE

-501 LDLGDPRTLHG
+501 LDLGDRRTLQG
-512 YADAVLGPLDVA
+512 YADTVLGPLDLA
-524 DNGEELLATLAA
+524 DNGEELTATLAA

-584 ATRIRRGGA
+584 ATRIRRGDASATGA
-593 PAPGTPVDA
+593 GGRPTPPPG
-602 PSRIRNSG
+602 R
-610 SGTHTSA
+610 

>member
-14 LALSVAYDMPPELL
+14 LRLAVTYDVPPRLL
-28 ARAVEAATV
+28 ARTIEAATV

-61 MEPADCQT
+61 KDPAACRA
-69 YVRDVAEG
+69 YVRDVADG

-98 LVTAARESGLPLLT
+98 LVTAAGEAGLPLLT
-112 VPDEVPFI
+112 VPDGVPFI

-127 DARANEQ
+127 EARAEEQ
-134 REMLHRAFATQR
+134 RERLQRAFATQR
-146 RLTAAATGG
+146 RLTAAATGDG
-155 ELRAMLEEWT
+155 LRPMLAEWT
-165 AATGVGAAVLDP
+165 AATGVGAAVFDP
-177 LGRLLAAGEPDARS
+177 LGRLLAAGERAQRTPPA
-191 PLAEARDLIE
+191 PARDLIE

-212 SSTAAGR
+212 SSTAAGQ

-259 LERRHLS
+259 LERRHLR

-282 ADEEPSAERA
+282 TAEDPAAGRA
-292 RDMLVAAG
+292 RDMLRSVG
-300 LTAERVRGVVVEP
+300 LTAERVRGVVVAAGG
-313 VGAESVGG
+313 GAGD
-321 PPGTGSRAAAG
+321 RAASVAPGAGAGAG
-332 AASRRASGVGSG
+332 AADG
-344 TASGS
+344 
-349 AESAAQEMA
+349 AAQEMA
-358 ADLALAIPGGLVRV
+358 ADLALAMPGGLVRV
-372 RDAAASGPVS
+372 VDEAP
-382 GASGGKSKTGTGTR
+382 GTV
-396 TATGTGTDM
+396 
-405 RTRTATS
+405 
-412 TGTGTDRAKG
+412 
-422 AATDTA
+422 
-428 TDTGGIIEAVVGE
+428 IEAVVGE
-441 DLDIRDVLGR
+441 DLDIRDVLAR

-462 ATAPEAVRVSLRQAA
+462 ATAPEAVRVSVRQAT

-486 GAPAE
+486 GEPAE

-501 LDLGDPRTLHG
+501 LDLGDRRTLHG
-512 YADAVLGPLDVA
+512 YADTVLGPLDLA
-524 DNGEELLATLAA
+524 DNGEELTATLAA

-584 ATRIRRGGA
+584 ATRIRRGDTATGTDGPPAA
-593 PAPGTPVDA
+593 PPPG
-602 PSRIRNSG
+602 R
-610 SGTHTSA
+610 